1 MEQYRSGFCADMW
14 KQKTD
19 RYSTSHSIILLRMY
33 RTSTFQYQKCF
44 KIKYCSKSAR
54 KLVCCVAQFIFLAQY
69 CGITVIANILP
80 GFFLSVYHFSVYPPE
95 QAAGPVQKMQ
105 IFRSF
110 FYQCITVYPP
120 ELAAC
125 PVKNANVQ
133 VFLGHFPPRSL
144 SFFSFPEIPTI
155 PLLYRVMF
163 PYTMPE
169 AISLDFSFPQN
180 LEPIWAGSLAN
191 RNV

>member
-1 MEQYRSGFCADMW
+1 
-14 KQKTD
+14 
-19 RYSTSHSIILLRMY
+19 MY

-80 GFFLSVYHFSVYPPE
+80 GFFLSVYHCTVYPPE

-125 PVKNANVQ
+125 PVQKIQICRFFGGIFPLVLSPSFCSPR
-133 VFLGHFPPRSL
+133 FLPFHFS
-144 SFFSFPEIPTI
+144 I
-155 PLLYRVMF
+155 
-163 PYTMPE
+163 
-169 AISLDFSFPQN
+169 
-180 LEPIWAGSLAN
+180 G
-191 RNV
+191 

>member
-1 MEQYRSGFCADMW
+1 MFFEVSGTGGNCKKKKKYIFIFKVPA
-14 KQKTD
+14 
-19 RYSTSHSIILLRMY
+19 
-33 RTSTFQYQKCF
+33 FFF

-80 GFFLSVYHFSVYPPE
+80 GFFLSVYHCTVYPPE

-105 IFRSF
+105 IFRGF
-110 FYQCITVYPP
+110 FYQCITVNPP

-133 VFLGHFPPRSL
+133 VFWGIFPLVLSPSSPSPRFLPFHFS
-144 SFFSFPEIPTI
+144 I
-155 PLLYRVMF
+155 
-163 PYTMPE
+163 
-169 AISLDFSFPQN
+169 
-180 LEPIWAGSLAN
+180 G
-191 RNV
+191 